1 MTYQSFPPPPID
13 PFKRLHIYDG
23 LMMNRQRWL
32 LAHDYHRRRQNV
44 HYQSLNQPGIVCGLG
59 VRLITPPDEVASKF
73 RDRRWLEIQP
83 GIAIDVEG
91 NPIVVDEATDR
102 TYRIKT
108 EAPVTGTLTVYLVV
122 SYVEPENPERQ
133 QDTEVLRE
141 WFRFDEKTHPPSAK
155 EIEVCRIE
163 LQPGT
168 VKLENPSD
176 VLFPEFNQL
185 DLRYRVQA
193 KARPQAVI
201 KIAQMKQKE
210 TGDGY
215 DKDRQKLSDRY
226 LENISFL
233 IQSVAALYPHLQADT
248 KIGQISL
255 QALKSVAAYDL
266 LYLADW
272 QIVELD
278 EAEIYTLN
286 TYLKTGGIIL
296 MDSPTNNEFLVGSIK
311 HIITQ
316 ELETDL
322 HSWQELS
329 RNHPLRSQPFLFAA
343 LPNINQSPVQVWQGG
358 GIILVTGTLSN
369 SWGLDDGSLNRNDI
383 RTAQELG
390 INFLHFALCRRQM
403 TQLIQ

>member
-44 HYQSLNQPGIVCGLG
+44 HYQSLNQPGIVYGLG

-233 IQSVAALYPHLQADT
+233 SQSVAALYPHLQAET

-296 MDSPTNNEFLVGSIK
+296 MDSPTNNEFLVDSIK

-343 LPNINQSPVQVWQGG
+343 LPNINQSLVQVWQGG

>member
-1 MTYQSFPPPPID
+1 MTHQSFPPPPID

-44 HYQSLNQPGIVCGLG
+44 HYQSLNHPGIVCGLG
-59 VRLITPPDEVASKF
+59 VRLIAPPAEIAAKF
-73 RDRRWLEIQP
+73 RDQRWLEIQP

-91 NPIVVDEATDR
+91 NPIVVDEAIDR

-141 WFRFDEKTHPPSAK
+141 WFRFDEKIHPPSVK
-155 EIEVCRIE
+155 EIELCRIE

-168 VKLENPSD
+168 VKLENPSN

-185 DLRYRVQA
+185 DLCYRIQA

-201 KIAQMKQKE
+201 KVAQMKQKE
-210 TGDGY
+210 TDDGY
-215 DKDRQKLSDRY
+215 DGARQNLSARY
-226 LENISFL
+226 RENLSFL
-233 IQSVAALYPHLQADT
+233 IQSAAALYPYLQAET
-248 KIGQISL
+248 EIGQVSL
-255 QALKSVAAYDL
+255 QTPKSVASYDL
-266 LYLADW
+266 FYLADW

-278 EAEIYTLN
+278 EAEIYTLKN
-286 TYLKTGGIIL
+286 YLKMGGIIL
-296 MDSPTNNEFLVGSIK
+296 IDCPTNNESLVDSIND
-311 HIITQ
+311 IITQ

-322 HSWQELS
+322 QSWQEFS

-343 LPNINQSPVQVWQGG
+343 LPNINQSLVQVWQGG
-358 GIILVTGTLSN
+358 GIILVIGTLSN
-369 SWGLDDGSLNRNDI
+369 AWGLDDESLNRNDI

-390 INFLHFALCRRQM
+390 INFLHFALRRRQI

>member
-1 MTYQSFPPPPID
+1 MTHQSFPLPPID
-13 PFKRLHIYDG
+13 PFERLHIYDG

-59 VRLITPPDEVASKF
+59 VRLIVPPPEIAAKF

-91 NPIVVDEATDR
+91 NPIVVDEAIDR

-122 SYVEPENPERQ
+122 SYVEPDNPEQ
-133 QDTEVLRE
+133 QQNTEVLRE
-141 WFRFDEKTHPPSAK
+141 WLRFDERIHPPSAK
-155 EIEVCRIE
+155 EIELCRIK

-168 VKLENPSD
+168 VKLENPAD
-176 VLFPEFNQL
+176 VLFPSFNQL
-185 DLRYRVQA
+185 DLRYRIQA
-193 KARPQAVI
+193 QARPQAVI
-201 KIAQMKQKE
+201 KVAQMKQKE
-210 TGDGY
+210 TDDGY
-215 DKDRQKLSDRY
+215 NTARLNLSDRY
-226 LENISFL
+226 RENLYFL
-233 IQSVAALYPHLQADT
+233 TLSVAALYPHLQAET
-248 KIGQISL
+248 EIGQASL
-255 QALKSVAAYDL
+255 QTPKSVAPYDL

-278 EAEIYTLN
+278 EAEIYTLK

-296 MDSPTNNEFLVGSIK
+296 IDSQTNNESLVDSINN
-311 HIITQ
+311 IITQ
-316 ELETDL
+316 ELETDWQ
-322 HSWQELS
+322 SWQELS
-329 RNHPLRSQPFLFAA
+329 RNHPLRTKPFLFAT
-343 LPNINQSPVQVWQGG
+343 LPNINQSPMQIWQGG

-369 SWGLDDGSLNRNDI
+369 AWGLDDESLNRNDI

-390 INFLHFALCRRQM
+390 INFLHFALRRRQM
-403 TQLIQ
+403 MQLIQ

>member
-1 MTYQSFPPPPID
+1 
-13 PFKRLHIYDG
+13 
-23 LMMNRQRWL
+23 
-32 LAHDYHRRRQNV
+32 
-44 HYQSLNQPGIVCGLG
+44 
-59 VRLITPPDEVASKF
+59 
-73 RDRRWLEIQP
+73 
-83 GIAIDVEG
+83 
-91 NPIVVDEATDR
+91 
-102 TYRIKT
+102 
-108 EAPVTGTLTVYLVV
+108 LVV

-185 DLRYRVQA
+185 DLRYRIQV

-215 DKDRQKLSDRY
+215 DKERQKLSDRY

-233 IQSVAALYPHLQADT
+233 SQSVAALYPHLQAET

-296 MDSPTNNEFLVGSIK
+296 MDSPTNNEFLVDSIK

-343 LPNINQSPVQVWQGG
+343 LPNINQSLVQVWQGG

>member
-59 VRLITPPDEVASKF
+59 VRLITPPAEVVSKF

-91 NPIVVDEATDR
+91 NPIVVDEAIDR

-122 SYVEPENPERQ
+122 SYVEPDNPERQ
-133 QDTEVLRE
+133 QNTEVLRE

-185 DLRYRVQA
+185 DLRYRIQA

-233 IQSVAALYPHLQADT
+233 IQSVAALYPHLQAET

-255 QALKSVAAYDL
+255 QAPKSVAAYDL

-358 GIILVTGTLSN
+358 GIILATGTLSN

>member
-1 MTYQSFPPPPID
+1 MTHQSFPQPPID

-32 LAHDYHRRRQNV
+32 LAHDYHRRRQNL

-59 VRLITPPDEVASKF
+59 VRLIAAPAVVAAKF

-91 NPIVVDEATDR
+91 NPIVVDEAIDR

-122 SYVEPENPERQ
+122 SYVEPDNPERQ
-133 QDTEVLRE
+133 QNTEVLRE
-141 WFRFDEKTHPPSAK
+141 WFRFDEKTQPPSAK
-155 EIEVCRIE
+155 EIELCRIE

-185 DLRYRVQA
+185 DLRYRIQA
-193 KARPQAVI
+193 QARPQAVI
-201 KIAQMKQKE
+201 KVAHMKQKE
-210 TGDGY
+210 TDDGY
-215 DKDRQKLSDRY
+215 NTAKQNLSERY
-226 LENISFL
+226 RENLSFL
-233 IQSVAALYPHLQADT
+233 IQSVAALYPHLQAEQE
-248 KIGQISL
+248 IGQVSL
-255 QALKSVAAYDL
+255 QTPKSVAPYDL

-286 TYLKTGGIIL
+286 TYLKTGGIVL
-296 MDSPTNNEFLVGSIK
+296 MDAPTNNESLVDSIND
-311 HIITQ
+311 IITR

-322 HSWQELS
+322 LSWQELS
-329 RNHPLRSQPFLFAA
+329 RNHPLRTQPFLFAA
-343 LPNINQSPVQVWQGG
+343 LPNMDGSPVQVWQGG
-358 GIILVTGTLSN
+358 GVILVTGTLSN
-369 SWGLDDGSLNRNDI
+369 AWGLDDESLDRNDI

-390 INFLHFALCRRQM
+390 INFLHLALRRRQM
-403 TQLIQ
+403 VQSIQ

>member
-185 DLRYRVQA
+185 DLRYRIQV

-215 DKDRQKLSDRY
+215 DKERQKLSDRY

-233 IQSVAALYPHLQADT
+233 SQSVAALYPHLQAET

-296 MDSPTNNEFLVGSIK
+296 MDSPTNNEFLVDSIK

-343 LPNINQSPVQVWQGG
+343 LPNINQSLVQVWQGG

>member
-44 HYQSLNQPGIVCGLG
+44 HYQSLNQPGIVYGLG

-185 DLRYRVQA
+185 DLRYRIQV

-215 DKDRQKLSDRY
+215 DKERQKLSDRY

-233 IQSVAALYPHLQADT
+233 SQSVAALYPHLQAET

-296 MDSPTNNEFLVGSIK
+296 MDSPTNNEFLVDSIK

-343 LPNINQSPVQVWQGG
+343 LPNINQSLVQVWQGG